1 MYVGKQ
7 RDLSKMLTCL
17 FGQFGF
23 RFRKNSIK
31 KKIEQKKFEQKKCFS
46 ISLSVFRCDRFLHVD
61 HLFNIIEHFS
71 IK

>member
-23 RFRKNSIK
+23 RFRKK
-31 KKIEQKKFEQKKCFS
+31 FEQKKFEQKKCFS

-61 HLFNIIEHFS
+61 HLFNILEHFS